1 MAIARTPP
9 RSPPRFAT
17 RCAPKAS
24 PSSPPPRGCRLDE
37 LLAPGRHRAGRDRF
51 RPAPQPRPDRCGG
64 GAGDGP
70 GRRQDAGAGAGTA
83 GRVVHQAALP
93 DGVPA
98 DPAGDRP
105 ARAARTLGAR
115 AGLDHAPALR
125 DRRAPAD
132 SLPRRP
138 ASRLRAGPDQP
149 GRPSA
154 DGASAAVADG
164 RSGRRGASR
173 PLARGQPRAPE
184 GAVRGHRQRRPVL
197 RRGHLH
203 RLRRG
208 LADAGLLRRA
218 RHRAR
223 TAAHRAVGHPDG
235 DLRLRHPRRAPGATG
250 PAPAARSGGHRRA
263 CSHAS
268 RCRGQGAMIDLQWI
282 YWLVG
287 GYLLWTALR
296 AARDRGNPR
305 RYANALFWGLVA
317 LTMLAAERMPP
328 AVVGAIVVVLACL
341 AASGLGRGHCD
352 EGTPAAREAS
362 ARRLGNR
369 LFIPALLIPV
379 VAVLV
384 AVPFADIELGGTRV
398 FGAQLTTLV
407 GLGVACVLAVIAALL
422 LTRST
427 PVAAIE
433 QSRRLLDAIG
443 WAALLPLLL
452 ATL

>member
-1 MAIARTPP
+1 
-9 RSPPRFAT
+9 
-17 RCAPKAS
+17 
-24 PSSPPPRGCRLDE
+24 
-37 LLAPGRHRAGRDRF
+37 
-51 RPAPQPRPDRCGG
+51 
-64 GAGDGP
+64 
-70 GRRQDAGAGAGTA
+70 AGAGAA

-93 DGVPA
+93 DGIPA
-98 DPAGDRP
+98 DLAGDRP
-105 ARAARTLGAR
+105 ARAARTEGAR
-115 AGLDHAPALR
+115 AGLDHAPARR
-125 DRRAPAD
+125 DGGAPAD
-132 SLPRRP
+132 RLSGRP
-138 ASRLRAGPDQP
+138 AAGVRAWPDQP

-154 DGASAAVADG
+154 DGAPAACADG
-164 RSGRRGASR
+164 RGRRRGAPR
-173 PLARGQPRAPE
+173 TAARGQPRTPE
-184 GAVRGHRQRRPVL
+184 GTVRGHRQRRPVL

-203 RLRRG
+203 RLWRG
-208 LADAGLLRRA
+208 AADAGLLRRT

-223 TAAHRAVGHPDG
+223 TAAYRAVGHSDR
-235 DLRLRHPRRAPGATG
+235 DLRLHHPWHAAGAAR
-250 PAPAARSGGHRRA
+250 PATAARSGRPRRA
-263 CSHAS
+263 RGCGG
-268 RCRGQGAMIDLQWI
+268 RCREAGAVIDLQWI

-287 GYLLWTALR
+287 GYQLWTALR

-328 AVVGAIVVVLACL
+328 AVVGGIVVVLACL
-341 AASGLGRGHCD
+341 AASGLGRGRCD
-352 EGTPAAREAS
+352 EGTPAGREAS

-384 AVPFADIELGGTRV
+384 AVPFADIELAGTRL

-452 ATL
+452 ATLGSVFAATGVGEAVAGLIRMLIPVEN

>member
-1 MAIARTPP
+1 
-9 RSPPRFAT
+9 
-17 RCAPKAS
+17 
-24 PSSPPPRGCRLDE
+24 
-37 LLAPGRHRAGRDRF
+37 
-51 RPAPQPRPDRCGG
+51 
-64 GAGDGP
+64 
-70 GRRQDAGAGAGTA
+70 
-83 GRVVHQAALP
+83 
-93 DGVPA
+93 
-98 DPAGDRP
+98 
-105 ARAARTLGAR
+105 
-115 AGLDHAPALR
+115 
-125 DRRAPAD
+125 
-132 SLPRRP
+132 
-138 ASRLRAGPDQP
+138 
-149 GRPSA
+149 
-154 DGASAAVADG
+154 
-164 RSGRRGASR
+164 
-173 PLARGQPRAPE
+173 
-184 GAVRGHRQRRPVL
+184 
-197 RRGHLH
+197 
-203 RLRRG
+203 
-208 LADAGLLRRA
+208 
-218 RHRAR
+218 
-223 TAAHRAVGHPDG
+223 
-235 DLRLRHPRRAPGATG
+235 
-250 PAPAARSGGHRRA
+250 
-263 CSHAS
+263 
-268 RCRGQGAMIDLQWI
+268 MIDLQWI

-452 ATL
+452 ATLGSVFAATGVGEAVAGLIRMLIPVENRFVVVLAYALGMAAFTMVMGNAFAAFPVITAGVGLPLLVQMHGADAASLAAIGMLSGYCDTLLTPMAANFNLVPAALLELRDPNAVIRQQVATALPLLACNIVLMYFIVFR